1 MLYIG
6 KVLFFCFFLLILP
19 ESSVAE
25 KTQLPKRGDM
35 QAFPKIYNLEVQ
47 KWISFFSKKPNSY
60 FKPWLKKAYR
70 YQPLMEKIFSSKG
83 LPKELTAMSAVES
96 SFSPHAIS
104 RANAVGYWQFIPSTG
119 LRFGLTI
126 NDWIDERRDFEKSTK
141 AAASY
146 LSQLYTEFDD
156 WLLAMS
162 AYNMG
167 ETRLKALIRK
177 HNSKNFWVL
186 YKKAGFPRET
196 ALYIPKILATAQL
209 LKYPANYGLSEFVIL
224 TPYRYDIFFVPGG
237 TSLKE
242 ISLSAKI
249 PFKELKKL
257 NPDLKTYS
265 IPRYIAHHPIR
276 IPRGKGRL
284 VSSWLSK
291 KEKKSFF
298 HAKKNRP

>member
-1 MLYIG
+1 MLYTG
-6 KVLFFCFFLLILP
+6 KTLFFCFFLLFLP
-19 ESSVAE
+19 ESSATA
-25 KTQLPKRGDM
+25 KAQAPKSNIR
-35 QAFPKIYNLEVQ
+35 AFPKIYNLEVQ
-47 KWISFFSKKPNSY
+47 KWISFFSKNPDSY

-70 YQPLMEKIFSSKG
+70 YLPLMEKIFSSKG

-104 RANAVGYWQFIPSTG
+104 HANAVGYWQFIESTG

-126 NDWIDERRDFEKSTK
+126 NDWIDERRDFEKSTQ

-167 ETRLKALIRK
+167 ETRLKALIAK

-186 YKKAGFPRET
+186 RKKADFPRET
-196 ALYIPKILATAQL
+196 ALYIPKILAAGQI
-209 LKYPANYGLSEFVIL
+209 LKHPADYGLSEFVIL

-242 ISLSAKI
+242 ISLNTKI

-257 NPDLKTYS
+257 NPDLKTNY
-265 IPRYIAHHPIR
+265 IPRYIARHPIR

-284 VSSWLSK
+284 VSYWLSK
-291 KEKKSFF
+291 KEK
-298 HAKKNRP
+298 